1 MNKDDGKRTQE
12 GVLNSQGEL
21 CSNMNCI
28 TLIVVTASFLSWTA
42 AIFHHSNKGKEKDLQ
57 YLVEPPVYAEVTARR
72 GENVTLPCV
81 LRIKPSH
88 YRVKWTK
95 VDPLHRGV
103 ENVVL
108 ITNGRAEKHYGPL
121 GPRARLRRAHALDIS
136 LHLSG
141 LQLED
146 NGQYRCEV
154 INGIEDESVD
164 IALRIDGV
172 VFPYQSSSG
181 RYKLTYIKAKEA
193 CTEQDGT
200 LATYKQL
207 YRAWTEGLDWCNA
220 GWLNDG
226 TVHYPIL
233 DPRPACGGD
242 LPPGIRSY
250 GPRDRMQEHYD
261 AFCFT
266 STTEGVVF
274 YVPGPLDFSEAV
286 HACREKEANLA
297 RVGQLYSSW
306 MFLGLDRCDGGWL
319 QDGSVRFPIKTPREH
334 CGGIP
339 EPGVHSF
346 GFPSKSL
353 RLYGA
358 YCYR

>member
-1 MNKDDGKRTQE
+1 MPARLEPSHRK
-12 GVLNSQGEL
+12 LH
-21 CSNMNCI
+21 SNMNCG
-28 TLIVVTASFLSWTA
+28 TLIVVTASLLSWTV
-42 AIFHHSNKGKEKDLQ
+42 AIYHHSNKDKLKELQ

-72 GENVTLPCV
+72 GQNVTLPCI
-81 LRIKPSH
+81 LRTKPSH

-95 VDPLHRGV
+95 VDPLRQGV
-103 ENVVL
+103 ENIVL
-108 ITNGRAEKHYGPL
+108 ITNGHTDKHYGVL
-121 GPRARLRRAHALDIS
+121 GPRAKLRRLHVLDIS
-136 LHLSG
+136 LLLSG

-146 NGQYRCEV
+146 DGQYRCEV
-154 INGIEDESVD
+154 INGINDESVD
-164 IALRIDGV
+164 ITLRLEGI
-172 VFPYQSSSG
+172 VFPYQSSRG
-181 RYKLTYIKAKEA
+181 RYKLTYFEAKDA
-193 CTEQDGT
+193 CAQQDGT
-200 LATYKQL
+200 LATYRQL
-207 YRAWTEGLDWCNA
+207 YRAWTEGLDWCSA

-233 DPRPACGGD
+233 QPRPACGGD
-242 LPPGIRSY
+242 LLSGIRSY
-250 GPRDRMQEHYD
+250 GPRDRKEHYD

-266 STTEGVVF
+266 STTEGSVF
-274 YVPGPLDFSEAV
+274 FVPGPLDFLGAE
-286 HACREKEANLA
+286 HACRGEKGNLA

-306 MFLGLDRCDGGWL
+306 RFLELDRCDGGWL
-319 QDGSVRFPIKTPREH
+319 HDGSVRFPIIKPRER